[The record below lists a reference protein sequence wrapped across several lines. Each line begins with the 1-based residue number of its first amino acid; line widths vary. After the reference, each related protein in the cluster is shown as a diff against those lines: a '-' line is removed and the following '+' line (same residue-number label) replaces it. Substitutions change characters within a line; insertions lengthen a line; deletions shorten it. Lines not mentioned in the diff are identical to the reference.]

1 MALRQVLRS
10 TAVQATRR
18 AIGTRSMSLVSSLP
32 RPLTLLTEE
41 EVMFKDSGAFD

>member
-10 TAVQATRR
+10 TIAQATRR
-18 AIGTRSMSLVSSLP
+18 SGARSMSLVSSHP

-41 EVMFKDSGAFD
+41 EVMFKDSGAVI